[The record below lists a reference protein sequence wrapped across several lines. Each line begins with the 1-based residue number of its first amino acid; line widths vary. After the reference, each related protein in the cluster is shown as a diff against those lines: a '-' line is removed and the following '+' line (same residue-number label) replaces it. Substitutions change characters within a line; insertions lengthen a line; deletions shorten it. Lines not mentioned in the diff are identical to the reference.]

1 MSKKLAI
8 VTGTSRGLGY
18 SIAEQLL
25 DCGWVV
31 YGFARSASLL
41 QHERYHHV
49 PMDLSDRLEVE
60 NYFNSEFLKIIRPEA
75 WQQIALVNNVGQL
88 DPIAAIQD
96 IDFAELEQSFQLN
109 TVLPIWLM
117 GFCRRVWPS
126 KQLTVVNISSGAA
139 TKPYLGW
146 GAYCS
151 TKAAL
156 RMAGQVF
163 AAEQAA
169 RKQPAAVYA
178 YAPGV
183 LDTSMQSKVRGSD
196 PSVFADLPRFKSLYE
211 QGELIHPDLPARHIV
226 SLIDKSDDR
235 QSGFFELRFERDEHA

>member
-1 MSKKLAI
+1 
-8 VTGTSRGLGY
+8 
-18 SIAEQLL
+18 
-25 DCGWVV
+25 
-31 YGFARSASLL
+31 
-41 QHERYHHV
+41 
-49 PMDLSDRLEVE
+49 
-60 NYFNSEFLKIIRPEA
+60 LKIIRPEA

-117 GFCRRVWPS
+117 GFCRRIWPS
-126 KQLTVVNISSGAA
+126 KKLTIVNISSGAA
-139 TKPYLGW
+139 TKPYQGW